1 MKKHRGLN
9 QLVTV
14 AGFLALG
21 TLVPAAFGQS
31 GGQESTSPPAAAQPG
46 PGMHRHG
53 ESPFAGLNLTDD
65 QKAQIKKI
73 HQAAK
78 TKAEAVRADTSL
90 SDADKQAKIKELR
103 HGAMM
108 ESEKVLTPEQRA
120 QWREKRKERREE
132 KQQNSP
138 Q

>member
-9 QLVTV
+9 QLMTV
-14 AGFLALG
+14 AGFLAAG

-31 GGQESTSPPAAAQPG
+31 GGQESTNPPTAAQPG

-53 ESPFAGLNLTDD
+53 ERPFAGLNLSDD

-78 TKAEAVRADTSL
+78 TKAEAVMSDTSL
-90 SDADKQAKIKELR
+90 SDADKQAKIKEIHR
-103 HGAMM
+103 NAMM
-108 ESEKVLTPEQRA
+108 ESEKVLTPEQQA
-120 QWREKRKERREE
+120 QIREKRKERREE
-132 KQQNSP
+132 K
-138 Q
+138 